1 MRRKAKKRVGF
12 THEKWNSNGG
22 GTNEWI
28 NQSWKATFSMKKYE
42 KVLAVSCL
50 KWSITDST
58 ISAIWEIMALMS
70 LWFQTKSLR
79 SSFFSVK
86 KKNGTFHPYFL
97 YQSNIDHCGPFE
109 CFYKSNKHV
118 IAIKILTTPLFPFLS
133 LLIYV
138 LHYLVLLKTQNTAI
152 TCLNSFLLEI
162 PVLVNRVCSF
172 DLRTIRTPNHTFQLL
187 VLIS

>member
-1 MRRKAKKRVGF
+1 MMRRKAKKRVGF

-22 GTNEWI
+22 GTNEWM

-86 KKNGTFHPYFL
+86 KKMEHFIRIFFINLTLIIVVHL
-97 YQSNIDHCGPFE
+97 N
-109 CFYKSNKHV
+109 FYKSNNHV
-118 IAIKILTTPLFPFLS
+118 IAIKILTTLFFPFLS

-152 TCLNSFLLEI
+152 TYLNSFLLEI

>member
-1 MRRKAKKRVGF
+1 
-12 THEKWNSNGG
+12 
-22 GTNEWI
+22 
-28 NQSWKATFSMKKYE
+28 
-42 KVLAVSCL
+42 
-50 KWSITDST
+50 
-58 ISAIWEIMALMS
+58 MALMS

-97 YQSNIDHCGPFE
+97 CQSNIDHCGPFE
-109 CFYKSNKHV
+109 CFYKSNNHV
-118 IAIKILTTPLFPFLS
+118 IAIKILTTPFFPFLS

-138 LHYLVLLKTQNTAI
+138 LHYLVLLKPQNTAI
-152 TCLNSFLLEI
+152 TYLNSFLLEI

-187 VLIS
+187 VLISKSVQSNWTVKQSSFKFGIQPDRNGSVPSHHRTTVVRTGLSLCTM